1 MPSPDVG
8 IAMPAL
14 KFYGRDGEIR
24 TRRASREKES
34 IILLAEQSIGG
45 QCTGQKD
52 TLDGQGRDS

>member
-34 IILLAEQSIGG
+34 IILLAEQSICRGPDRKKLWMG
-45 QCTGQKD
+45 
-52 TLDGQGRDS
+52 DS